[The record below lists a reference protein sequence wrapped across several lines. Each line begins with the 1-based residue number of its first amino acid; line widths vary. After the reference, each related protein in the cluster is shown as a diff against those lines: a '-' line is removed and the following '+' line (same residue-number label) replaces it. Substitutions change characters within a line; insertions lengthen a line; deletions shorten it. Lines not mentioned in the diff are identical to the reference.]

1 MNRRKFL
8 IKSAFLLSSSFF
20 GLSSFSK
27 SFAFYEKTNNPLS
40 QPLISIIIDDI
51 GYSTSRARDFL
62 RLNIP
67 ITFSILPR
75 LSNSYN
81 LAVEIHENAHEIMLH
96 QPMEPQNSH
105 LDPGPG
111 ALYVGYKSDKIAD
124 IVENNI
130 SNIPFA
136 TGVNNHMGSKFTSCG
151 TEINEALR
159 AIRDRDLFFID
170 SLTSGL
176 SVAYK
181 TARKLQMPAACR
193 NIFLDNRLE
202 DKYILRQLHKLQIHA
217 KIHGHAIGIGHPFPE
232 TARAISRFLTNFKHS
247 GISFVHISDLL
258 PAFNNNT
265 DYS

>member
-1 MNRRKFL
+1 MNRRVFL
-8 IKSAFLLSSSFF
+8 IKSAFLLTSSFF

-27 SFAFYEKTNNPLS
+27 SFAFYKKTNKSLP

-51 GYSTSRARDFL
+51 GYSTSHARDFL

-81 LAVEIHENAHEIMLH
+81 LAVEIHDNGHEIMLH
-96 QPMEPQNSH
+96 QPMEPYNSH

-111 ALYVGYKSDKIAD
+111 ALFVGYKPQKISR
-124 IVENNI
+124 IMEENI
-130 SNIPFA
+130 SIAPFA
-136 TGVNNHMGSKFTSCG
+136 TGVNNHMGSRFTSCG
-151 TEINEALR
+151 TEISEALR

-170 SLTSGL
+170 SLTSGR

-193 NIFLDNRLE
+193 NIFLDNCLE

-217 KIHGHAIGIGHPFPE
+217 KLHGHAIGIGHPFPE
-232 TARAISRFLTNFKHS
+232 TAIGIRRFISNSKHS
-247 GISFVHISDLL
+247 SVSFVHISDILSVL
-258 PAFNNNT
+258 NNNT

>member
-1 MNRRKFL
+1 MNRRNFL
-8 IKSAFLLSSSFF
+8 IKSAFLLTSSFLE
-20 GLSSFSK
+20 LSSFSK
-27 SFAFYEKTNNPLS
+27 SFAFYKKTNNSLS

-67 ITFSILPR
+67 ITFSVLPR
-75 LSNSYN
+75 LTNSHI
-81 LAVEIHENAHEIMLH
+81 LAAEIHHKGHEIMLH
-96 QPMEPQNSH
+96 QPMEPYNSH

-111 ALYVGYKSDKIAD
+111 ALFVGYKPQKISR
-124 IVENNI
+124 IMEENI
-130 SNIPFA
+130 SIAPYA
-136 TGVNNHMGSKFTSCG
+136 TGVNNHMGSRFTSCG
-151 TEINEALR
+151 KEISEALR
-159 AIRDRDLFFID
+159 VISDRDLFFID
-170 SLTSGL
+170 SLTSGR

-232 TARAISRFLTNFKHS
+232 TAKAIKKFISNSKHP
-247 GISFVHISDLL
+247 GVSFAHISDLL
-258 PAFNNNT
+258 PAFNNNK

>member
-1 MNRRKFL
+1 MNRRNFL
-8 IKSAFLLSSSFF
+8 IKSAFLLTSSFF

-27 SFAFYEKTNNPLS
+27 SFAFYEKTNNSLS

-51 GYSTSRARDFL
+51 GYSTSHARDFL
-62 RLNIP
+62 RLKIP

-81 LAVEIHENAHEIMLH
+81 LAVEIHDNGHEIMLH
-96 QPMEPQNSH
+96 QPMEPYNSH

-111 ALYVGYKSDKIAD
+111 ALYVGYESEKIAG

-130 SNIPFA
+130 SNIPFV
-136 TGVNNHMGSKFTSCG
+136 TGVNNHMGSRFTSCG
-151 TEINEALR
+151 KEISEALR
-159 AIRDRDLFFID
+159 AIRGKDLFFID
-170 SLTSGL
+170 SLTSGR
-176 SVAYK
+176 SIAYK

-202 DKYILRQLHKLQIHA
+202 DKYIQRQLHKLQIHA

-232 TARAISRFLTNFKHS
+232 TAIAIRRFISNSKHS
-247 GISFVHISDLL
+247 SVSFVHVSDILSF
-258 PAFNNNT
+258 FNTN
-265 DYS
+265 YS

>member
-8 IKSAFLLSSSFF
+8 IKSAFLLTSSFF

-27 SFAFYEKTNNPLS
+27 SFAFYKKTNNSLS

-51 GYSTSRARDFL
+51 GYSISRARDFL

-67 ITFSILPR
+67 ITFSVLPH
-75 LSNSYN
+75 LTNSYN
-81 LAVEIHENAHEIMLH
+81 LAVEIDDKGYEIMLH
-96 QPMEPQNSH
+96 QPMEPYNSH

-111 ALYVGYKSDKIAD
+111 ALYVGYESEKIAG
-124 IVENNI
+124 IVEKNI

-151 TEINEALR
+151 KEISETLR
-159 AIRDRDLFFID
+159 VIGDRNLFFID
-170 SLTSGL
+170 SLTSGR

-181 TARKLQMPAACR
+181 TAKKLRMPAACR
-193 NIFLDNRLE
+193 NIFLDNHLE
-202 DKYILRQLHKLQIHA
+202 DKYIQRQLHKLQIHA
-217 KIHGHAIGIGHPFPE
+217 KVHGHAIGIGHPFPE
-232 TARAISRFLTNFKHS
+232 TARAIRRFLTNFKHP

-258 PAFNNNT
+258 PAFKNNT

>member
-1 MNRRKFL
+1 MNRRNFL
-8 IKSAFLLSSSFF
+8 IKSAFLLTSSFL

-27 SFAFYEKTNNPLS
+27 SFAFYKKTNNSLS

-67 ITFSILPR
+67 ITFSVLPR
-75 LSNSYN
+75 LTNSHI
-81 LAVEIHENAHEIMLH
+81 LAAEIHHKGHEIMLH
-96 QPMEPQNSH
+96 QPMEPYNSH

-111 ALYVGYKSDKIAD
+111 ALYVGYESEKIAG

-136 TGVNNHMGSKFTSCG
+136 TGVNNHMGSRFTSSG
-151 TEINEALR
+151 TEISEALR

-170 SLTSGL
+170 SLTSGR

-193 NIFLDNRLE
+193 NIFLDNCLE
-202 DKYILRQLHKLQIHA
+202 DKYIQRQLHKLQLHA

-232 TARAISRFLTNFKHS
+232 TSRAIRRFISNSKHS
-247 GISFVHISDLL
+247 SVSFVHVSDILSF
-258 PAFNNNT
+258 FNTN
-265 DYS
+265 YS